1 MKLRR
6 TMKAQSPKKKGKK
19 RKEIIIIIK
28 EKEEDLGQVK
38 GHAARIPV
46 RGYVARRASRP

>member
-19 RKEIIIIIK
+19 RKEIIIIIIK

-46 RGYVARRASRP
+46 